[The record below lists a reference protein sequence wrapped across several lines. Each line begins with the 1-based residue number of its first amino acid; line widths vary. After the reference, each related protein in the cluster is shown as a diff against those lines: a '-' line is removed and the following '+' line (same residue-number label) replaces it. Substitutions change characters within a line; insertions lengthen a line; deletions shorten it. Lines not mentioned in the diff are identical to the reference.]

1 MVLVLVFDASEMRN
15 TSTTEAEYVAL
26 ADIVQAVPG
35 LKQVWLFMLPN
46 VGMPCM
52 PAFED
57 NEGEPQLAQNPVTNS
72 NSKPLVVR
80 HNLQRE
86 PVGRKESSV
95 IHVLFQHKDFLIKAI
110 PRESFQFHLAVN
122 SW

>member
-1 MVLVLVFDASEMRN
+1 MVFDASEMRN

-57 NEGEPQLAQNPVTNS
+57 NEGEPQLAQNPVCLLYTS
-72 NSKPLVVR
+72 PSPRDGLLSR
-80 HNLQRE
+80 M
-86 PVGRKESSV
+86 PSS
-95 IHVLFQHKDFLIKAI
+95 A
-110 PRESFQFHLAVN
+110 
-122 SW
+122 